1 MAKRILSLEL
11 IRDKIKNEITLIPTD
26 DLKDGEAYNKFSLS
40 NLALWN
46 AILKNTSIKDH
57 TYSGTEILK
66 TSYEGVLGEAIVRY
80 SDGST
85 QNFNITL
92 TKYKADN
99 LVKISI
105 VDTLKPNST
114 LSFDIMQDGT
124 TTKPTIKTLKTA
136 AAISPI
142 PTPTLDVL
150 NIAKEINKNKRNI
163 TKFLETQF
171 GTLYQDFVDAKK
183 AYDDAEKESTKKEAD
198 TNAIQ
203 SKWQTILNTHK
214 NMISTIETI
223 KTSGV
228 IGLAEC
234 EQLVE
239 CYKNL
244 MDLTKDENK
253 NTMTEMTTRIA
264 DQVSA
269 QTAQHDTLKDKVT
282 PTSSALFNKI
292 EKLVEELEKAKTTDP
307 TNTRKYETAID
318 TLNTY
323 KDNEE
328 TELGK
333 EKTTITYKIDSSNN
347 QQQSA
352 KEINDFYSDPTNA
365 ENQINFITDAI
376 NSLYTVTEHELDSM
390 DITTAK
396 NDYQDAGKNYAQKRK
411 QALEANALL
420 LNAITDYGDF
430 KNRID
435 TLIDDLNTAKN
446 ALGSDKKLKERRK
459 KVNNA
464 RTIVAETV
472 EEFTELKVRKKDR
485 SKDSIVEASDIKKM
499 KTTSDEATA
508 LGNARTSLVK
518 EKSAL
523 QDFQAKA
530 NEFHIQLSE
539 KAKIINAFQKI
550 MEAKNSVQPG
560 SVPTDTEQSCKQA
573 QKNTDDL
580 IKATTNTLNIPDTF
594 ALRHTNLNIAD
605 RDIKDDANKQ
615 DALKEYLAKAINE
628 THEATNKEK
637 HKINQKTTVR
647 GVVSGLVAAIVL
659 GGATWGAIWGYNASK
674 NGGESEQPAQNYSA
688 QTSTDNTSDQTPTDN
703 TSDQTPTDNIYEL
716 IATK

>member
-1 MAKRILSLEL
+1 MATRILSLNS

-26 DLKDGEAYNKFSLS
+26 DLKDGKAYNKFSLS

-57 TYSGTEILK
+57 TYSETPISK
-66 TSYEGVLGEAIVRY
+66 TSYEEALGEAIVGYR
-80 SDGST
+80 DGST

-105 VDTLKPNST
+105 VDTSKPNST

-136 AAISPI
+136 AAISPS
-142 PTPTLDVL
+142 PTSTLDVL
-150 NIAKEINKNKRNI
+150 NIAKEINRNKRNI

-171 GTLYQDFVDAKK
+171 GTLYQNFVDAKK

-253 NTMTEMTTRIA
+253 NTTTEMTTRIA

-269 QTAQHDTLKDKVT
+269 QTAQHDILYD
-282 PTSSALFNKI
+282 KI
-292 EKLVEELEKAKTTDP
+292 EKSGDALFKEINKLAQQLQDAITTDP
-307 TNTRKYETAID
+307 TNTKKYETAIEIL
-318 TLNTY
+318 TKY
-323 KDNEE
+323 EDNVTQEWQD
-328 TELGK
+328 K
-333 EKTTITYKIDSSNN
+333 EIALDNKLSSSNN

-420 LNAITDYGDF
+420 LDAITDYGDF

-688 QTSTDNTSDQTPTDN
+688 QTPTDN

>member
-1 MAKRILSLEL
+1 M
-11 IRDKIKNEITLIPTD
+11 
-26 DLKDGEAYNKFSLS
+26 
-40 NLALWN
+40 
-46 AILKNTSIKDH
+46 
-57 TYSGTEILK
+57 
-66 TSYEGVLGEAIVRY
+66 
-80 SDGST
+80 
-85 QNFNITL
+85 
-92 TKYKADN
+92 
-99 LVKISI
+99 
-105 VDTLKPNST
+105 
-114 LSFDIMQDGT
+114 
-124 TTKPTIKTLKTA
+124 
-136 AAISPI
+136 
-142 PTPTLDVL
+142 
-150 NIAKEINKNKRNI
+150 
-163 TKFLETQF
+163 
-171 GTLYQDFVDAKK
+171 YQDFVDAKK
-183 AYDDAEKESTKKEAD
+183 AYDDAEKESAQKEAD

-269 QTAQHDTLKDKVT
+269 QTAQQGILYD
-282 PTSSALFNKI
+282 KI
-292 EKLVEELEKAKTTDP
+292 EKSGDALFEEISKLAQQLQDAIKTDP
-307 TNTRKYETAID
+307 TNTKKYETAID
-318 TLNTY
+318 ILAEYEHNVAQEWQNKKITLEH
-323 KDNEE
+323 K
-328 TELGK
+328 L
-333 EKTTITYKIDSSNN
+333 DSSNN

-365 ENQINFITDAI
+365 ENQINLITDAI
-376 NSLYTVTEHELDSM
+376 NSLYTVTEHELDNM

-396 NDYQDAGKNYAQKRK
+396 NDYQNAGKNYAQKRK

-420 LNAITDYGDF
+420 LDAITDYGDF

-435 TLIDDLNTAKN
+435 TLINNLYTAKN

-530 NEFHIQLSE
+530 NEFHTQLSE
-539 KAKIINAFQKI
+539 KEKIINAFQKI
-550 MEAKNSVQPG
+550 MEAKNLVQPG

-573 QKNTDDL
+573 QKNTNDL
-580 IKATTNTLNIPDTF
+580 IKATTNALNIHDDF
-594 ALRHTNLNIAD
+594 ASRHTDLNINESHIEGDTNQQDTLKQTIAD
-605 RDIKDDANKQ
+605 I
-615 DALKEYLAKAINE
+615 INE

-659 GGATWGAIWGYNASK
+659 AGATVGAIWGYNASK
-674 NGGESEQPAQNYSA
+674 NGGEYQPPAQKYID
-688 QTSTDNTSDQTPTDN
+688 QTLTDNTSDQTQTDN
-703 TSDQTPTDNIYEL
+703 TSDQSSTDNIDEQ

>member
-1 MAKRILSLEL
+1 MATMLSLQS
-11 IRDKIKNEITLIPTD
+11 IKNKIKNEITLIPTD
-26 DLKDGEAYNKFSLS
+26 DLKDGKAYDKFSLS
-40 NLALWN
+40 NWALWN
-46 AILKNTSIKDH
+46 AILKNTSINAH
-57 TYSGTEILK
+57 TYSETPISK
-66 TSYEGVLGEAIVRY
+66 TSYEGVLGEAIVGHK
-80 SDGST
+80 DGST

-92 TKYKADN
+92 AKYKTDN
-99 LVKISI
+99 RLKISI
-105 VDTLKPNST
+105 VDTANPDST

-136 AAISPI
+136 AAISPS
-142 PTPTLDVL
+142 PTLDVL

-171 GTLYQDFVDAKK
+171 GTLYQDFVDATK
-183 AYDDAEKESTKKEAD
+183 AYDDAEKESTRKEAD

-203 SKWQTILNTHK
+203 SKWQTILDTHK

-244 MDLTKDENK
+244 MELTKDENK

-269 QTAQHDTLKDKVT
+269 QTAQQDTIYDKIGK
-282 PTSSALFNKI
+282 SGDALFKEI
-292 EKLVEELEKAKTTDP
+292 DKLAQQLQDAITTDP
-307 TNTRKYETAID
+307 TNTKKYETAIEILKKYED
-318 TLNTY
+318 NVTQEWQNKDITLDHKLY
-323 KDNEE
+323 
-328 TELGK
+328 
-333 EKTTITYKIDSSNN
+333 SSNN

-352 KEINDFYSDPTNA
+352 KELNDFYSDPTNA

-420 LNAITDYGDF
+420 LDAITDYDDF
-430 KNRID
+430 KNRINA
-435 TLIDDLNTAKN
+435 LIDNLNTAKN

-459 KVNNA
+459 KVKNA

-472 EEFTELKVRKKDR
+472 EEFTELKVSKKDR
-485 SKDSIVEASDIKKM
+485 FKDSIVEASDIKKM
-499 KTTSDEATA
+499 GTATSDEVTA
-508 LGNARTSLVK
+508 LGNARTSLSK
-518 EKSAL
+518 EQSAL

-530 NEFHIQLSE
+530 NEFHTQLSE
-539 KAKIINAFQKI
+539 KEKIINAFQKI
-550 MEAKNSVQPG
+550 MEAKNLVQPG

-580 IKATTNTLNIPDTF
+580 IKATTNALNIPNNFAVRRTELDTHQSSIDSHMDEYTF
-594 ALRHTNLNIAD
+594 KANI
-605 RDIKDDANKQ
+605 
-615 DALKEYLAKAINE
+615 AKAINE

-637 HKINQKTTVR
+637 HKINKKTTAR

-674 NGGESEQPAQNYSA
+674 NGGEPQSPAQQYI
-688 QTSTDNTSDQTPTDN
+688 DPPTDN
-703 TSDQTPTDNIYEL
+703 TSEL
-716 IATK
+716 IAT

>member
-1 MAKRILSLEL
+1 MATMLSLQS
-11 IRDKIKNEITLIPTD
+11 IRKKINDEITLIPTD
-26 DLKDGEAYNKFSLS
+26 DLKDGKAYDKFSLS
-40 NLALWN
+40 NWALWN
-46 AILKNTSIKDH
+46 AILKNTSINAH
-57 TYSGTEILK
+57 TYSETPISK
-66 TSYEGVLGEAIVRY
+66 TSYEGVLGEAIVGY
-80 SDGST
+80 KNGST

-92 TKYKADN
+92 AKYKADN
-99 LVKISI
+99 RLKISI
-105 VDTLKPNST
+105 VDTANPDST

-136 AAISPI
+136 AAISPS

-163 TKFLETQF
+163 AKFLETKF

-183 AYDDAEKESTKKEAD
+183 AYDDAEKESAKKEAD

-203 SKWQTILNTHK
+203 SKWQTILDTHK
-214 NMISTIETI
+214 NIISTIDTI

-264 DQVSA
+264 DQISA
-269 QTAQHDTLKDKVT
+269 QTAQQDTIYDKIGK
-282 PTSSALFNKI
+282 SGDALFKEI
-292 EKLVEELEKAKTTDP
+292 DKLAQQLQDAITTDP
-307 TNTRKYETAID
+307 TNTKKYETAIEILKKYED
-318 TLNTY
+318 NVTQEWQNKDITLDHKLY
-323 KDNEE
+323 
-328 TELGK
+328 
-333 EKTTITYKIDSSNN
+333 SSNN

-352 KEINDFYSDPTNA
+352 KELNDFYSDPTNA

-376 NSLYTVTEHELDSM
+376 NSLYTVTKHELDSM

-530 NEFHIQLSE
+530 NEFHTQLSE
-539 KAKIINAFQKI
+539 KEKIINAFQKI
-550 MEAKNSVQPG
+550 MEAKNLVQPG

-573 QKNTDDL
+573 QKNTNDL
-580 IKATTNTLNIPDTF
+580 IKATTNALNIHDDF
-594 ALRHTNLNIAD
+594 ASRHTDLNKNESHI
-605 RDIKDDANKQ
+605 DDDTNQQ
-615 DALKEYLAKAINE
+615 DALKQTIADIINE

-659 GGATWGAIWGYNASK
+659 AGATVGAIWGYNASK
-674 NGGESEQPAQNYSA
+674 NGGEYQPPAREFS
-688 QTSTDNTSDQTPTDN
+688 TSQSQSPTDN
-703 TSDQTPTDNIYEL
+703 TSDQTPTDNIDEQ